1 MRSEPRAEAKDLR
14 AHGLGAEVHVAPEPG
29 FRGLGVD
36 EAELLAVALHLVRA
50 PARWLGLGGE
60 GEKLANLM

>member
-14 AHGLGAEVHVAPEPG
+14 AHGLGAEVHVAPESG

-50 PARWLGLGGE
+50 PAR
-60 GEKLANLM
+60 